1 MWCPWDKFLFSLNLN
16 LCLALLVMRFLPN
29 TILPSPN
36 SPQWKTEIHF
46 PQWLICSYFVLLWYS
61 WQRFSSKYFT
71 HFFFFLSTW
80 CSTLQCLVALIL
92 SDNRHCWIPLGFGQV
107 SHRLCETQMKIWCFY
122 RSKWEVTLLINN
134 LLEKHRCER
143 AHYFSWRK
151 RSALLPQMDQR
162 LHRGSGWKHSTDSP
176 LPWISIF
183 LHLHTCIQYK
193 LETCSYF

>member
-1 MWCPWDKFLFSLNLN
+1 MSLRQVSIFSKFKLMSGFTCHEISAKHDPAKPKQPSVKNRNTFSTVTHLLLFCPTLIFLTTF
-16 LCLALLVMRFLPN
+16 FFQ
-29 TILPSPN
+29 ILYP
-36 SPQWKTEIHF
+36 
-46 PQWLICSYFVLLWYS
+46 
-61 WQRFSSKYFT
+61 
-71 HFFFFLSTW
+71 FFFFLSTW